1 MHDSEITFVFF
12 DKYLLKPILWH
23 SNLTIIETRKK
34 KGSKIQKVKPPL
46 QQSSGKQSQPRN
58 VELTTLEWD

>member
-23 SNLTIIETRKK
+23 SNLTIIKK
-34 KGSKIQKVKPPL
+34 KKKKREQDPKG
-46 QQSSGKQSQPRN
+46 
-58 VELTTLEWD
+58 